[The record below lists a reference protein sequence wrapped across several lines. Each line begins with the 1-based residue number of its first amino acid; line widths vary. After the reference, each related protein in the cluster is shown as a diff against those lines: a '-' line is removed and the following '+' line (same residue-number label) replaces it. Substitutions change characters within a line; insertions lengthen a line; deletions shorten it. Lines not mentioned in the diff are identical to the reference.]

1 MNLKG
6 GSVLNNRYTLLT
18 RVEDHGLGEAW
29 RALDAAQSQRE
40 VTLKLLRPG
49 SAGAVAACGA
59 AARVN
64 APTLLR
70 PLDAGV
76 VGDRA
81 FVAYDRFAGRSLG
94 AWIDDARAKRE
105 LPSLA
110 WIRAVFDAVA
120 LATEALHAAG
130 VAHGALSLAT
140 VLVSAGDPTVRVIDA
155 GLAPF
160 AADEAEKRG
169 ARGVDC
175 AAPEVIAGEPAS
187 AASDVYSLGLVL
199 LEALAQPPEMGRST
213 SMGLR
218 YEGRTDVVDAVWDA
232 VILAT
237 KPKAAERFQSVTA
250 LRAALAEEWEGF
262 DALESPTVM
271 TPSPAGSTVAIA
283 PAAPARA
290 RHSGTSLAEDVGMDG
305 GGARGAAFAG
315 TMVADLDQRL
325 ARMQSLSSA
334 LLAHDFVRNLPSAA
348 STPSLPPP
356 PPPPRP
362 APTSSLAPAAPRPD
376 DDRGRAVMIAAIV
389 IVALAGVAMIAWALL
404 RGGRA

>member
-6 GSVLNNRYTLLT
+6 GSVINNRYTLIT
-18 RVEDHGLGEAW
+18 RVEDHGLGEVW

-49 SAGAVAACGA
+49 SEGAVAACGA
-59 AARVN
+59 AARVG

-94 AWIDDARAKRE
+94 AWLDDARAKRD

-110 WIRAVFDAVA
+110 WIRAVFEAAA

-130 VAHGALSLAT
+130 IAHGALSLAT
-140 VLVSAGDPTVRVIDA
+140 VLVSAGDSTVRVIDA
-155 GLAPF
+155 GLGPF
-160 AADEAEKRG
+160 AADEAAGRG
-169 ARGVDC
+169 ARRMDC
-175 AAPEVIAGEPAS
+175 AAPEVIAGEAAS

-213 SMGLR
+213 AMGLR
-218 YEGRTDVVDAVWDA
+218 YEGRADVADAVWDA
-232 VILAT
+232 AILAT
-237 KPKAAERFQSVTA
+237 KPKAAERFQSVAA
-250 LRAALAEEWEGF
+250 LRAALADEWEGF

-271 TPSPAGSTVAIA
+271 TPSPAGSTVAVA
-283 PAAPARA
+283 PAAPTRA

-356 PPPPRP
+356 PPRP
-362 APTSSLAPAAPRPD
+362 APTPSLAPAAPPPD